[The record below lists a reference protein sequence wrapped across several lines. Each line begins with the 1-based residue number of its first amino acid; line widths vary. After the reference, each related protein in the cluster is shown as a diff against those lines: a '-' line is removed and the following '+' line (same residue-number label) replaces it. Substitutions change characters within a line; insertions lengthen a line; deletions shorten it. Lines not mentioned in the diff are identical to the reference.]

1 MIWSGVRPLPRS
13 ARLCFPPSPSAQTK
27 NRQSLILFTSPDC
40 KTIPFSKNAT
50 QLNRNKSRAGSLW
63 LITQW
68 SWKWLLLSA
77 NILNSWKQ
85 NYIFL
90 KILILFH
97 FCARNFQS
105 NQKALLA
112 IKLFTEQCI
121 QIMKILIWL
130 LLRCISVNGVY
141 DVSSDSFLA
150 IFRSSAGV
158 VLDIGGPSLSSR
170 CSGDKLACAFASDS
184 STFYLPSYPMI
195 KGDLQNL

>member
-1 MIWSGVRPLPRS
+1 MIWNGVRPLPRS

-97 FCARNFQS
+97 LCGRHFQN
-105 NQKALLA
+105 NQNALLA

-121 QIMKILIWL
+121 QIMKILISLILQFFRQWRVRSL
-130 LLRCISVNGVY
+130 QRLFPRDLPVFGGRRRWHRRSITVVSVQ
-141 DVSSDSFLA
+141 
-150 IFRSSAGV
+150 RW
-158 VLDIGGPSLSSR
+158 
-170 CSGDKLACAFASDS
+170 
-184 STFYLPSYPMI
+184 
-195 KGDLQNL
+195 